1 MKNISKNN
9 WALWLLM
16 ASVFMMMA
24 LAAREVAVEKGFEP
38 LYVNVVFVSTFSILI
53 ALTQLY

>member
-1 MKNISKNN
+1 MKNISKDN

-24 LAAREVAVEKGFEP
+24 LAGVPDK
-38 LYVNVVFVSTFSILI
+38 
-53 ALTQLY
+53 

>member
-38 LYVNVVFVSTFSILI
+38 LYVNVVFVSTF
-53 ALTQLY
+53 

>member
-1 MKNISKNN
+1 MKNISKDN

-24 LAAREVAVEKGFEP
+24 LAAREMAV
-38 LYVNVVFVSTFSILI
+38 
-53 ALTQLY
+53 